1 MATNNSK
8 NKRRFSVF
16 KNERKKSKEHCDVV
30 RKKNFHLETYFY
42 TIAHLVM
49 NASLH
54 YMDYKTR

>member
-1 MATNNSK
+1 MIQKITG
-8 NKRRFSVF
+8 VF
-16 KNERKKSKEHCDVV
+16 LCSRINTKKSKEHCDVV
-30 RKKNFHLETYFY
+30 RKKNFHLERYFY